1 MIKAVLSAAMSFWKP
16 EREIVEGSNIIIY
29 KFQVFLDVLIA
40 PLTRIPA

>member
-1 MIKAVLSAAMSFWKP
+1 MIKAVLSAAMSLWKP